1 MKPLNAISRRA
12 QAMANLEV
20 RDYFAMLIAMLA
32 KQQGIAVDNVDAVLT
47 ETNVHTLADDMKRGR
62 DDWAK
67 MALANLSTDT
77 WAAVED
83 AKEKAVT
90 AAEKVAKEV
99 L

>member
-1 MKPLNAISRRA
+1 
-12 QAMANLEV
+12 MANMEV
-20 RDYFAMLIAMLA
+20 EDYFAMLIAMLA
-32 KQQGIAVDNVDAVLT
+32 KQQGIAVDNVDAVMT
-47 ETNVHTLADDMKRGR
+47 ETNAQSLREALKRGR